1 MHSFRPFILSCIFLV
16 WIFHQNHA
24 TLWSHSRRSVFNTPV
39 FSEHLWT
46 PKKLN
51 NVSPHWDFF
60 CFLLSFG
67 KENCKAKG
75 VFSILYLAATMHIR
89 NLDLRNWADQ
99 MWHSLATTVC
109 IYRQHF
115 SQWGTDLKHKLT
127 IYLSNSFCFRLNLSS
142 DINLSIMSCIQ
153 NVWLPLQCTMQQEQ
167 WELCHLGFRNFV
179 SHFLHIQIFQTEIS
193 TLSIIFLHPNIPDKW
208 KRVQLS
214 LDQMKKKE
222 RVKVK
227 S

>member
-109 IYRQHF
+109 IYRQHY

-127 IYLSNSFCFRLNLSS
+127 IYLSNSFVFGW
-142 DINLSIMSCIQ
+142 IH
-153 NVWLPLQCTMQQEQ
+153 LQLLFYQLWVVFKMYGCLFNA
-167 WELCHLGFRNFV
+167 LCSKSNGSFV
-179 SHFLHIQIFQTEIS
+179 I
-193 TLSIIFLHPNIPDKW
+193 
-208 KRVQLS
+208 
-214 LDQMKKKE
+214 
-222 RVKVK
+222 
-227 S
+227 